1 MEKKIINLSE
11 VKEEYGCIIC
21 CKDAATTKVEILR
34 LTNHK
39 NDSLISFNVCDDCL
53 AQMQQDIH
61 KICE

>member
-11 VKEEYGCIIC
+11 TKEEYGCIIC

-34 LTNHK
+34 LTNYK

>member
-11 VKEEYGCIIC
+11 AKEEYGCIIC
-21 CKDAATTKVEILR
+21 CKGAATTKVEISR
-34 LTNHK
+34 LVNY

>member
-1 MEKKIINLSE
+1 MEKRIINLSK

-21 CKDAATTKVEILR
+21 CKDAATTKMEILR
-34 LTNHK
+34 LVNYD
-39 NDSLISFNVCDDCL
+39 DSLISFNVCDDCL

>member
-1 MEKKIINLSE
+1 MEKKIINLSKA
-11 VKEEYGCIIC
+11 KEEHKCIIC
-21 CKDAATTKVEILR
+21 CKETATTKVEILR

-39 NDSLISFNVCDDCL
+39 NDSLIIFNVCDTCL

>member
-21 CKDAATTKVEILR
+21 CKGVATTKVEISR
-34 LTNHK
+34 LVSY

>member
-1 MEKKIINLSE
+1 MEKRIINLSKL
-11 VKEEYGCIIC
+11 KEECKCIIC
-21 CKDAATTKVEILR
+21 CKEMATTKVEILR

-39 NDSLISFNVCDDCL
+39 NDSLIIFNVCDACL

>member
-1 MEKKIINLSE
+1 MERKIMNLS
-11 VKEEYGCIIC
+11 KETDGYDCIIC

-34 LTNHK
+34 LVNY